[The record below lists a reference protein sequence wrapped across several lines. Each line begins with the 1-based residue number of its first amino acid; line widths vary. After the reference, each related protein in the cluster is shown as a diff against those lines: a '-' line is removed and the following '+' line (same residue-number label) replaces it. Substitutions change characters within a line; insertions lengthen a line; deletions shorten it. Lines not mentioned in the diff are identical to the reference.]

1 MKRNLRKIM
10 SVLIVLTLLL
20 PLGGACAAGLEEVAN
35 GDAPPAED
43 ANLVEATPSMEFKD
57 VSPDD
62 WFYSHVVNGVRFGII
77 KGTGDGRFEPNR
89 NVTRAEFI
97 TMLGRLHEY
106 GNETIGTPGVGA
118 FYERYLDWA
127 VEMGIIH
134 GNEHGDLMPHAYVTR
149 EQMAVIA
156 FRYID
161 VVGLW
166 RYVECI
172 DGPTIPVFFQ
182 DENITSRW
190 ARTAI
195 ETLGEMRLLAYNPE
209 FHANYFRPR
218 TDATRAD
225 TLAQL
230 AIIASRIYCQNT
242 RGEYNIS

>member
-20 PLGGACAAGLEEVAN
+20 PLGGACAVGTEETTN
-35 GDAPPAED
+35 DDAPPVEN
-43 ANLVEATPSMEFKD
+43 ANLAEVTPSMEFED

-62 WFYSHVVNGVRFGII
+62 WFYRNVMNGLRFGII

-127 VEMGIIH
+127 VEMGLIH
-134 GNEHGDLMPHAYVTR
+134 GNEHGDLMPHAFVTR

-161 VVGLW
+161 AFGLW
-166 RYVECI
+166 RCVQYDGYV
-172 DGPTIPVFFQ
+172 VSSFFR
-182 DENITSRW
+182 DDYLASHW
-190 ARTAI
+190 AQTAI
-195 ETLGEMRLLAYNPE
+195 GTLCEMRLFAYNPE
-209 FHANYFRPR
+209 FDGNYFRPR
-218 TDATRAD
+218 DNATRAD
-225 TLAQL
+225 VFAHLV
-230 AIIASRIYCQNT
+230 IIALRMY
-242 RGEYNIS
+242 G